1 MLCLSLESRGG
12 DDSREGTGKRKANHT
27 QGQHRATSPLLTRAR
42 VLDPLFGNIQILKK
56 KKRVYDRHASS
67 FEGKCHVSVLNMDL
81 KF

>member
-12 DDSREGTGKRKANHT
+12 DDSREGTGKGKANHT

-56 KKRVYDRHASS
+56 KKKECMTGMPVHLRENAMFRS
-67 FEGKCHVSVLNMDL
+67 
-81 KF
+81 